1 MKSINDTSL
10 KHLKILRLIIM
21 LAAVLSIGL
30 TACSGYTGVNKTVTI
45 QETRGDATDQYA
57 FDQKNA
63 LGQTNL
69 TLLLNDSLT
78 IKNMSDE
85 DQTLVS
91 TPAGGVPDNSTVVK
105 NGGTLTITYKRS
117 GTWSI
122 SSKEQPEVTM
132 TVTIQ

>member
-1 MKSINDTSL
+1 M
-10 KHLKILRLIIM
+10 
-21 LAAVLSIGL
+21 
-30 TACSGYTGVNKTVTI
+30 TI

-63 LGQTNL
+63 LGQTSL
-69 TLLLNDSLT
+69 TLLINGSLT

-85 DQTLVS
+85 VQTLVS
-91 TPAGGVPDNSTVVK
+91 TPVGGVPDKSTVVK

-117 GTWSI
+117 GTWTI

>member
-1 MKSINDTSL
+1 
-10 KHLKILRLIIM
+10 M
-21 LAAVLSIGL
+21 LVAVLSIGL
-30 TACSGYTGVNKTVTI
+30 AACGRYTGVNKTVTI
-45 QETRGDATDQYA
+45 QQTRGGTTDHYA

-63 LGQTNL
+63 LGLTSL
-69 TLLLNDSLT
+69 TLLINDSLT

-91 TPAGGVPDNSTVVK
+91 TPVDGVPDKSTVVK

-117 GTWSI
+117 GTWTI

>member
-10 KHLKILRLIIM
+10 KQLKILRLIIM

-30 TACSGYTGVNKTVTI
+30 TACSGYTGVKKTVTI
-45 QETRGDATDQYA
+45 QETRGDATDHYA

-63 LGQTNL
+63 LGQTSL
-69 TLLLNDSLT
+69 TLLINGSLT

-91 TPAGGVPDNSTVVK
+91 TPVDGVPDKSTVVK

-117 GTWSI
+117 GTWTI

>member
-1 MKSINDTSL
+1 MKSINDKSL

-21 LAAVLSIGL
+21 LAAVLAIGL
-30 TACSGYTGVNKTVTI
+30 AACSGYTGVNKTVTI
-45 QETRGDATDQYA
+45 QETRGDATDHYV

-63 LGQTNL
+63 LGLTNL
-69 TLLLNDSLT
+69 TLLINDSLT

-91 TPAGGVPDNSTVVK
+91 TPAGGVPDNSKVVK

-117 GTWSI
+117 GTWTI

>member
-1 MKSINDTSL
+1 MKSINDKSL

-63 LGQTNL
+63 LGLTSL
-69 TLLLNDSLT
+69 TLLINDSLT

-91 TPAGGVPDNSTVVK
+91 TPADGVPDKSTVVK
-105 NGGTLTITYKRS
+105 NGGTLTITYTRN
-117 GTWSI
+117 GTWTI
-122 SSKEQPEVTM
+122 SSREQPEVTM
-132 TVTIQ
+132 TVTVQ

>member
-1 MKSINDTSL
+1 MKSINDKSL

-30 TACSGYTGVNKTVTI
+30 AACSGYTRVNKTVTI
-45 QETRGDATDQYA
+45 QETRGDATDHYA
-57 FDQKNA
+57 FHQKNA
-63 LGQTNL
+63 LGLTNL
-69 TLLLNDSLT
+69 TLLINDSLT

-105 NGGTLTITYKRS
+105 NGGTLTITYSRS
-117 GTWSI
+117 GTWTI

-132 TVTIQ
+132 TVTIP

>member
-91 TPAGGVPDNSTVVK
+91 TPAGGVPDNSAFVK
-105 NGGTLTITYKRS
+105 TGGTLTITYTRS
-117 GTWSI
+117 GTWTI
-122 SSKEQPEVTM
+122 SSREQPQVTM
-132 TVTIQ
+132 TVTVQ

>member
-1 MKSINDTSL
+1 MKSIDDESL

-21 LAAVLSIGL
+21 LAAVLSISL

-45 QETRGDATDQYA
+45 QETRGDATEHYA

-63 LGQTNL
+63 LGLTSV

-91 TPAGGVPDNSTVVK
+91 TPADGVPDDSTVVK

-117 GTWSI
+117 GTWTI

>member
-1 MKSINDTSL
+1 MKSINDKSL

-30 TACSGYTGVNKTVTI
+30 AACSGYTGVNKTVTI
-45 QETRGDATDQYA
+45 QQTRGGTTDHYA

-63 LGQTNL
+63 LGLTNL
-69 TLLLNDSLT
+69 TLLINDSLT

-91 TPAGGVPDNSTVVK
+91 TPAGGVPDNSAVVK
-105 NGGTLTITYKRS
+105 NGGTLTITYNRS
-117 GTWSI
+117 GTWAI
-122 SSKEQPEVTM
+122 SSREQPEITM
-132 TVTIQ
+132 TVTVQ